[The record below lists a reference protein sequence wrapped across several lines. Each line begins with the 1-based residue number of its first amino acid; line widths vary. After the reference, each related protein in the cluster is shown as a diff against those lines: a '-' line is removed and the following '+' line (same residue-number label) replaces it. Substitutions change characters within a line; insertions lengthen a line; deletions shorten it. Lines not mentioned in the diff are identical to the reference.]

1 MSTYETISAS
11 ILGLT
16 LFAIM
21 AGPIAAVL
29 VTRWGDDRREKRRR
43 KHDVLT
49 TLMRTRPAR
58 LSYEHVGALNL
69 IQLEFS
75 DSNSVLG
82 AYGRYIEMLYQ
93 ETPKEAESSKRLGD
107 ERSDR
112 FIELLHQIAGDLGYS
127 FDKKDLEK
135 LSYGPQ
141 GWENDE
147 SAIRMLRSMAMDVM
161 TGRQS
166 LSVVMRPSVTPGPM
180 FPPPPQVEPAAIA
193 ALDDL
198 SNS

>member
-1 MSTYETISAS
+1 MSIYEVISAW

-16 LFAIM
+16 LIAIL

-69 IQLEFS
+69 IQLEFH
-75 DSNSVLG
+75 DSPTVQS
-82 AYGRYIEMLYQ
+82 AYGRYIEILYQ
-93 ETPKEAESSKRLGD
+93 DAPKESDASKRFGE

-112 FIELLHQIAGDLGYS
+112 FIELLHQIARDMGYS

-147 SAIRMLRSMAMDVM
+147 SAIRMMRAMAMDVM

-166 LSVVMRPSVTPGPM
+166 LSVVMRPSPAPSNM
-180 FPPPPQVEPAAIA
+180 FPPPPLVEPAA
-193 ALDDL
+193 L
-198 SNS
+198 SAPKAPE

>member
-1 MSTYETISAS
+1 MTLYETLNAW
-11 ILGLT
+11 ILALT
-16 LFAIM
+16 LIAILV
-21 AGPIAAVL
+21 GPIAAVT
-29 VTRWGDDRREKRRR
+29 VTRWGDERREKRKR

-69 IQLEFS
+69 IQLEFY
-75 DSNSVLG
+75 DSPAVQT
-82 AYGRYIEMLYQ
+82 AYGRYIDILYQ
-93 ETPKEAESSKRLGD
+93 EAPQGDDAGKRFAE

-112 FIELLHQIAGDLGYS
+112 FIELLHQIAKDMSYA

-147 SAIRMLRSMAMDVM
+147 SSIRMLRAMSMDVL

-166 LSVVMRPSVTPGPM
+166 LSVVMRPSATPGPM
-180 FPPPPQVEPAAIA
+180 FPPPPEIQPAQIPP
-193 ALDDL
+193 
-198 SNS
+198 SEG